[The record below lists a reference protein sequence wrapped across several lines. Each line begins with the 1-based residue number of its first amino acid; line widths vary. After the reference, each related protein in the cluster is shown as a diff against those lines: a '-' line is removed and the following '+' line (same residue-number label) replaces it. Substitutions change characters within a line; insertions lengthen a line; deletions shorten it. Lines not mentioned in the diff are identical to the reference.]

1 MKWKDTLAMEGKTH
15 DLSFFKKEY
24 KWLIKFQEFNFYRW
38 YIMQQYFKPFVIF
51 SKGIL
56 TKERLQFD
64 FKAPAPPPI

>member
-1 MKWKDTLAMEGKTH
+1 MKWKDTLAMEKKTH

-56 TKERLQFD
+56 PKKGYSLTS
-64 FKAPAPPPI
+64 